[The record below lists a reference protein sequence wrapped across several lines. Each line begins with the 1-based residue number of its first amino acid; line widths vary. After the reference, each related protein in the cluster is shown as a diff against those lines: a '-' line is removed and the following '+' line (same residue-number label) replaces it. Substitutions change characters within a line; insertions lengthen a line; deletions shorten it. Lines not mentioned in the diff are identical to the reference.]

1 MAIPAMRILVLS
13 NLFPPAVLG
22 GYEVECAGV
31 VERLRRDHEVLVLT
45 SRRER
50 HGAPPE
56 EEGVVRELP
65 FLPYRRLNRLL
76 TPFQALSAAKA
87 ARRALRDFR
96 PDLVYVWNGSQIPQV
111 AIRIL
116 ERSGAAVAYRVCEHW
131 FGELYDSDAF
141 MRGLSGGPWRWIMQA
156 TNAAP
161 SLRVDPSTV
170 VDAAVS
176 WNSETLRRLTPVPA
190 TVRPVLERT
199 IFPATER
206 SEVFAATAR
215 RAGPDLTIGFA
226 GRIGPHKGVDIAL
239 RAVAE
244 LRDRHALDVHLDL
257 AGSGDAAY
265 VRELEGLAAELGI
278 EPAVDFLGELT
289 PDELAGLFS
298 TLRAIVVP
306 SVWQEPAGLVLIEA
320 ALGRVPVI
328 ASSVGGI
335 PEILHDGEHALLCP
349 PGDSAALADAI
360 ARTLAEP
367 AETEARVTRAFDRV
381 QAFRAERYYEAMD
394 EFLASA
400 REALAR

>member
-1 MAIPAMRILVLS
+1 MTLPAMRILVLS

-31 VERLRRDHEVLVLT
+31 VEHLRRDHEVLVLT
-45 SRRER
+45 SRRGR
-50 HGAPPE
+50 RRGAA
-56 EEGVVRELP
+56 EEGVVRALP
-65 FLPYRRLNRLL
+65 FLPYRRVNRLF
-76 TPFQALSAAKA
+76 TPLQALRAARA
-87 ARRALRDFR
+87 TRRALRDFR

-116 ERSGAAVAYRVCEHW
+116 ESSGATVAYRVCEHW

-141 MRGLSGGPWRWIMQA
+141 MRGLSGGPWRWIMRA

-161 SLRVDPSTV
+161 GLRVDPATV
-170 VDAAVS
+170 VDAAIS
-176 WNSETLRRLTPVPA
+176 WNSETLRRLTPMPA

-206 SEVFAATAR
+206 GEVFAATAR
-215 RAGPDLTIGFA
+215 RPGPDLAIGFA
-226 GRIGPHKGVDIAL
+226 GRIGPHKGVDVAL

-244 LRDRHALDVHLDL
+244 LRDRHSLDVRLRL

-265 VRELEGLAAELGI
+265 IHELEDLVAELGI
-278 EPAVDFLGELT
+278 EAAVDFLGELT

-298 TLRAIVVP
+298 TLRAVLVP

-320 ALGRVPVI
+320 ALARVPVI

-349 PGDSAALADAI
+349 PGDSAALAEAI
-360 ARTLAEP
+360 ARTLSEP
-367 AETEARVTRAFDRV
+367 AETEERVARAFERV
-381 QAFRAERYYEAMD
+381 QAFRAGRYQEAMD
-394 EFLASA
+394 EFLAGA